1 MNTSIVAAP
10 QRRRRRRHSP
20 EFRARVIAACQQPGV
35 SIASVALAN
44 GLNANMLRKWVIE
57 AERDDEYQQLR
68 SVGPESASEV
78 PSARSNGGFVALTL
92 PVTAS
97 GAVEVGGSLDTISIE
112 LRRADTSI
120 KVQWP
125 VAQATACASWLRDLL
140 R

>member
-10 QRRRRRRHSP
+10 ERRRRRRHSP

-57 AERDDEYQQLR
+57 AERSDEYQELR
-68 SVGPESASEV
+68 SVAPEKVSEV
-78 PSARSNGGFVALTL
+78 ASAGAPGGFVPLSLPMTRSALAE
-92 PVTAS
+92 AS
-97 GAVEVGGSLDTISIE
+97 TLDTISIE

-125 VAQATACASWLRDLL
+125 VTQAAACASWLRDLL

>member
-10 QRRRRRRHSP
+10 QRRRRRHHSS

-57 AERDDEYQQLR
+57 AERGDEYQQLR
-68 SVGPESASEV
+68 SVAPESVSEAPSVRAAS
-78 PSARSNGGFVALTL
+78 GFVALSL
-92 PVTAS
+92 PVTSSALAEDE
-97 GAVEVGGSLDTISIE
+97 GALETITIE

-120 KVQWP
+120 KVRWP
-125 VAQATACASWLRDLL
+125 VTQATACASWLRDLL